1 MRFEELLFRDSRDRV
16 TGFEERRIDDEL
28 WIGLN
33 GAVDTIPSEARAYK
47 DRPLY
52 GNTDAIIKPDG
63 SYLDM
68 EWGAQPDWFDL
79 KHHWRGYIP
88 VSDGRDISAP
98 WFVRFQRPVKLHVS
112 PDGQACID
120 LSVNMEMIY
129 DLDAIQEMVEDIRIF
144 GKTGVMDSFPDPF
157 NTEKWGILLD
167 LERDWRALDFGLLT
181 RHDVP
186 IFYHWTDKLAADE
199 RFARFD
205 PKILREFH
213 AGHLAVGN
221 LLRAP
226 TPAEAYTIDCHQ
238 RLITHDNFLQFQRI
252 AYEDDPLYGDP
263 TKWKASYFVTDFMG
277 WHRRPIKDHAQLWL
291 MAQQFAATTLQ
302 EDSGEVIVY
311 HWWITRSP
319 EPEDGIDQG
328 GAIEGDGDNGTTAM
342 LGDPDDI
349 HELQELFKD
358 PYAPSRAQQ
367 VDETTGLLMT
377 TPTITST
384 SLLDRIARPEGQ
396 SALITNMS
404 GDRGNNGSLLDR
416 IGGPQENP
424 EAIDNIGEQADDND
438 GTVRGRSPLSNRTTM
453 RRRHDPR
460 EDAPLPNRH
469 SLSPL
474 RGPEART
481 AIASPWA
488 RRVADIRGSSSD
500 PGSSRDPDAREDSDG
515 NTPRSAYGVATDMFP
530 TERSAF
536 IDQFRGWGA
545 PFTHATRIAA
555 FPSSKVEWDANLLHD
570 GWLIIDRPEVEVRMR
585 YYAATHPGVHHIR
598 QVLEYAIEKGLRFRL
613 GVQLADMGKFR
624 PLTRDMPT
632 IECTTGR
639 QPHQMGFQ
647 EDVLTWGQGGTAF
660 RMNYLGKMGAVLN
673 RAHAGAFIGRGGGL
687 SWIAQTFGGHVIVQ
701 KFIRGPSTTISWHN
715 SSESDST
722 SDQPSHAQYDF
733 VSPGEESLILGH
745 IPHTDSEHERWVFPP
760 EDLLALL
767 CDFWSG
773 EWSPRIERVFLDIKR
788 EIDQDRI
795 RARTRGEWRAYFRR
809 ANHST
814 REPEH
819 KMHDDAVTEGNRRL
833 LGVFG
838 RSWSSQQLWT
848 LRLPEAYDPLTRQ
861 KKGGFVRRC

>member
-52 GNTDAIIKPDG
+52 SNTDAIIKPDG

-120 LSVNMEMIY
+120 LSVNMEMIH

-157 NTEKWGILLD
+157 NTERLHDIVDSERLAAKLQAEAKRAALEGIAFVHWWRACVPSHANDFTDTERGRIGELHLETYRKRGILVD

-186 IFYHWTDKLAADE
+186 IFYRWTDELAADE

-221 LLRAP
+221 VLRAP

-277 WHRRPIKDHAQLWL
+277 WHRRPIKDRAQLWL

-311 HWWITRSP
+311 HRWITRSP

-328 GAIEGDGDNGTTAM
+328 GAIEGDGDDGTTAM

-349 HELQELFKD
+349 HELRELFKD
-358 PYAPSRAQQ
+358 SYAPSRGQQ
-367 VDETTGLLMT
+367 
-377 TPTITST
+377 
-384 SLLDRIARPEGQ
+384 
-396 SALITNMS
+396 
-404 GDRGNNGSLLDR
+404 
-416 IGGPQENP
+416 
-424 EAIDNIGEQADDND
+424 
-438 GTVRGRSPLSNRTTM
+438 
-453 RRRHDPR
+453 
-460 EDAPLPNRH
+460 DAPLPNRR

-474 RGPEART
+474 RGPETRT

-488 RRVADIRGSSSD
+488 RHVADVRGTSSD

-555 FPSSKVEWDANLLHD
+555 FPSTKVEWDTNLLHD

-585 YYAATHPGVHHIR
+585 YYAATHPGVRHIR

-632 IECTTGR
+632 IERTTGR

-660 RMNYLGKMGAVLN
+660 RMNYLGKMGAVMN

-809 ANHST
+809 ANRST

-833 LGVFG
+833 LGAFG
-838 RSWSSQQLWT
+838 QSWSSQQLWT
-848 LRLPEAYDPLTRQ
+848 LRLLEAYDPLTRQ
-861 KKGGFVRRC
+861 KKGGFVRRR